1 MKKLWKVAKWPL
13 LVLLIVIAYAGY
25 RIIWGHPFT
34 INQLSNRQSLLFLT
48 ANPELF
54 SSIGVIEGTIFDHHS
69 GKLTAVGNAKRDH
82 DYEVVQKYIDEV
94 RKFDRA
100 SLKGQDQITYDVLI
114 DFYGSQLEQRK
125 FDWLSSEGLYPVS
138 PMFGTEA
145 QLLDFMETQTAVK
158 NDKTARNYVAR
169 LIAMGPKLDAV
180 TAEMQ
185 HQAQL
190 GIVLPPSLLEKSI
203 TIIDGTVKPVAA
215 QNGLVTTFVSRMDD
229 VKSLNAKRKSELQS
243 EAVSAVT
250 DQVYP
255 AYKRMRDALIAL
267 RPAAAKQSAGV
278 SRLPDGVA
286 FYNLMLRQQTTSNYT
301 ADELHALGL
310 SEVARITQEMQAI
323 LDAQGMKQ
331 GTIAARVKQ
340 LQEDPQYHMPNTP
353 EGRKQFLDRYR
364 QLLVEVNARM
374 PEYFRTLP
382 KEMPSVE
389 RFPESLEA
397 GAAGAQYQSPAMD
410 GSRPGIFQV
419 NERDLNESPT
429 WAMKTL
435 AYHEGIPGHHFQISI
450 AQELKGLP
458 FVRQLGIYT
467 AYAEGW
473 ALYAERF
480 AAEIGMY
487 KDDPLGDLGRL
498 QSEIFRAARLVVD
511 TGIHAKG
518 WTREQAIQYMIENTG
533 MSETEVTTE
542 IERYMALPGQACA
555 YKVGE
560 LKILELRDR
569 AKAAFGDKF
578 SIKDFHAV
586 ILENGALPLTVLDK
600 LVDEWIA
607 RDAPKKGAA

>member
-1 MKKLWKVAKWPL
+1 MRKVWKVVRWTG
-13 LVLLIVIAYAGY
+13 LVLLVVLAYAGY
-25 RIIWGHPFT
+25 RIVWGHPFT
-34 INQLSNRQSLLFLT
+34 INQLSNRQSLLFLRD
-48 ANPELF
+48 NPELF
-54 SSIGVIEGTIFDHHS
+54 TSIGIADGTIFDFHS

-82 DYEVVQKYIDEV
+82 DYGVLQKYLAEV

-114 DFYGSQLEQRK
+114 DFYSSQLDMRK
-125 FDWLSSEGLYPVS
+125 FDWLSSEGLYPIS
-138 PMFGTEA
+138 PMFGSEA
-145 QLLDFMETQTAVK
+145 QLLSFMQTSHVIK

-169 LIAMGPKLDAV
+169 LIAMGPKLDALTV
-180 TAEMQ
+180 DMQ
-185 HQAQL
+185 RQAAL
-190 GIVLPPSLLEKSI
+190 GVVLPSSLLEKSI
-203 TIIDGTVKPVAA
+203 AVIDATVQPAPA
-215 QNGLVTTFVSRMDD
+215 QNGLVTSFVSRMDA
-229 VKSLNAKRKSELQS
+229 VKSLDADRKSQLQAAATG
-243 EAVSAVT
+243 AVK

-255 AYKRMRDALIAL
+255 AYGRMRAALIAL
-267 RPAAAKQSAGV
+267 RSAAATQSAGV
-278 SRLPDGVA
+278 SRLPDGAA
-286 FYNLMLRQQTTSNYT
+286 FYDLMLWQQTTSKYT
-301 ADELHALGL
+301 AEELHALGL

-323 LDAQGMKQ
+323 LDAQGIKQ

-340 LQEDPQYHMPNTP
+340 LQEDPQYHLPNTAQ
-353 EGRKQFLDRYR
+353 GRAQLLARYR

-374 PEYFRTLP
+374 PEYFRLVP

-389 RFPESLEA
+389 RMPESLEKGNA
-397 GAAGAQYQSPAMD
+397 GAEYQGPAMD
-410 GSRPGIFQV
+410 GSRPGIFLV
-419 NERDLNESPT
+419 NERDLNETPI

-435 AYHEGIPGHHFQISI
+435 AYHEGIPGHHFQMSI
-450 AQELKGLP
+450 ALQLKDLP
-458 FVRQLGIYT
+458 VIRQLGLYT
-467 AYAEGW
+467 AYSEGW

-498 QSEIFRAARLVVD
+498 QAEIFRAARLVVD

-518 WTREQAIQYMIENTG
+518 WTREQAIQYMVENTG
-533 MSETEVTTE
+533 MSDTEVTTE

-560 LKILELRDR
+560 LKILELRAR

-600 LVDEWIA
+600 VVDEWIA
-607 RDAPKKGAA
+607 RDAPKKVGA

>member
-1 MKKLWKVAKWPL
+1 MKKVWKVARWTG
-13 LVLLIVIAYAGY
+13 LVLLVVLAYAGY
-25 RIIWGHPFT
+25 RIVWGHPFT
-34 INQLSNRQSLLFLT
+34 INQLSNRQSLLFLRD
-48 ANPELF
+48 NPELF
-54 SSIGVIEGTIFDHHS
+54 TSIGIADGTIFDFHS

-82 DYEVVQKYIDEV
+82 DYGVLQKYLAEV

-114 DFYGSQLEQRK
+114 DFYSSQLDMRK
-125 FDWLSSEGLYPVS
+125 FDWLSSEGLYPIS
-138 PMFGTEA
+138 PMFGSEA
-145 QLLDFMETQTAVK
+145 QLLSFMQTSHVIK

-169 LIAMGPKLDAV
+169 LIAMGPKLDALTV
-180 TAEMQ
+180 DMQ
-185 HQAQL
+185 RQAAL
-190 GIVLPPSLLEKSI
+190 GVVLPSSLLEKSI
-203 TIIDGTVKPVAA
+203 AVIDATVQPAPA
-215 QNGLVTTFVSRMDD
+215 QNGLVTSFVSRMDA
-229 VKSLNAKRKSELQS
+229 VKSLDADRKSQLQAAATG
-243 EAVSAVT
+243 AVK

-255 AYKRMRDALIAL
+255 AYGRMRAALIAL
-267 RPAAAKQSAGV
+267 RSAAATQSAGV
-278 SRLPDGVA
+278 SRLPDGAA
-286 FYNLMLRQQTTSNYT
+286 FYDLMLWQQTTSKYT
-301 ADELHALGL
+301 AEELHALGL

-323 LDAQGMKQ
+323 LDAQGIKQ

-340 LQEDPQYHMPNTP
+340 LQEDPQYHLPNTAQ
-353 EGRKQFLDRYR
+353 GRAQLLARYR

-374 PEYFRTLP
+374 PEYFRLVP

-389 RFPESLEA
+389 RMPESLEKGNA
-397 GAAGAQYQSPAMD
+397 GAEYQGPAMD
-410 GSRPGIFQV
+410 GSRPGIFLV
-419 NERDLNESPT
+419 NERDLNETPI

-435 AYHEGIPGHHFQISI
+435 AYHEGIPGHHFQMSI
-450 AQELKGLP
+450 ALQLKDLP
-458 FVRQLGIYT
+458 VIRQLGLYT
-467 AYAEGW
+467 AYSEGW

-498 QSEIFRAARLVVD
+498 QAEIFRAARLVVD

-518 WTREQAIQYMIENTG
+518 WTREQAIQYMVENTG
-533 MSETEVTTE
+533 MSDTEVTTE

-560 LKILELRDR
+560 LKILELRAR

-600 LVDEWIA
+600 VVDEWIA
-607 RDAPKKGAA
+607 RDAPKKVGA

>member
-1 MKKLWKVAKWPL
+1 MRKVWKVVRWTG
-13 LVLLIVIAYAGY
+13 LVLLVVLAYAGY
-25 RIIWGHPFT
+25 RIVWGHPFT
-34 INQLSNRQSLLFLT
+34 INQLSNRQSLLFLRD
-48 ANPELF
+48 NPELF
-54 SSIGVIEGTIFDHHS
+54 TSIGIADGTIFDFHS

-82 DYEVVQKYIDEV
+82 DYGVLQKYLAEV

-114 DFYGSQLEQRK
+114 DFYSSQLDMRK
-125 FDWLSSEGLYPVS
+125 FDWLSSEGLYPIS
-138 PMFGTEA
+138 PMFGSEA
-145 QLLDFMETQTAVK
+145 QLLSFMQTSHVIK

-169 LIAMGPKLDAV
+169 LIAMGPKLDAL
-180 TAEMQ
+180 TADMQ
-185 HQAQL
+185 RQAAL
-190 GIVLPPSLLEKSI
+190 GVVLPSSLLEKSI
-203 TIIDGTVKPVAA
+203 AVIDATVQPAPA
-215 QNGLVTTFVSRMDD
+215 QNGLVTSFVSRMDA
-229 VKSLNAKRKSELQS
+229 VKSLDADRKSQLQAAATG
-243 EAVSAVT
+243 AVK

-255 AYKRMRDALIAL
+255 AYGRMRAALIAL
-267 RPAAAKQSAGV
+267 RSAAATQSAGV
-278 SRLPDGVA
+278 SRLPDGAA
-286 FYNLMLRQQTTSNYT
+286 FYDLMLWQQTTSKYT
-301 ADELHALGL
+301 AEELHALGL

-323 LDAQGMKQ
+323 LDAQGIKQ

-340 LQEDPQYHMPNTP
+340 LQEDPQYHLPNTAQ
-353 EGRKQFLDRYR
+353 GRAQLLARYR

-374 PEYFRTLP
+374 PEYFRLVP

-389 RFPESLEA
+389 RMPESLEKGNA
-397 GAAGAQYQSPAMD
+397 GAEYQGPAMD
-410 GSRPGIFQV
+410 GSRPGIFLV
-419 NERDLNESPT
+419 NERDLNETPI

-435 AYHEGIPGHHFQISI
+435 AYHEGIPGHHFQMSI
-450 AQELKGLP
+450 ALQLKDLP
-458 FVRQLGIYT
+458 VIRQLGLYT
-467 AYAEGW
+467 AYSEGW

-498 QSEIFRAARLVVD
+498 QAEIFRAARLVVD

-518 WTREQAIQYMIENTG
+518 WTREQAIQYMVENTG
-533 MSETEVTTE
+533 MSDTEVTTE

-560 LKILELRDR
+560 LKILELRAR

-600 LVDEWIA
+600 VVDEWIA
-607 RDAPKKGAA
+607 RDAPKKVGA